1 MLINLNK
8 KLYKFY
14 KKKYLKYRNKALTK
28 EQIKWEEYK
37 IEHNELICGLDNKY
51 CFNDSCASEENFEK
65 YGCIYL
71 KEYKDY

>member
-14 KKKYLKYRNKALTK
+14 KKKYLKYRNKMLT
-28 EQIKWEEYK
+28 QVKWKEYK
-37 IEHNELICGLDNKY
+37 IEHNELICGLDNEP
-51 CFNDSCASEENFEK
+51 CFNDSCTSEENFEK